1 MKKFLLILIMMPVL
15 CFSQNKIAYSEVVQ
29 TDSVSKQTLYGRGL
43 TFFANNF
50 KNANNVIQLKDESE
64 CHIIGKS
71 NIEYQ
76 GVDQFYSGHINFTVE
91 LTFKDGRFK
100 YDIKDFYHQG
110 ERITVGDITD
120 SAEAQFKA
128 FGSSKAFRNR
138 EWNNLKTVVQTLSEN
153 LIKQMNETIANPAK
167 QDNW

>member
-1 MKKFLLILIMMPVL
+1 MKKLLFLLLLMPVI
-15 CFSQNKIAYSEVVQ
+15 CFSQNKISYSEVVQ

-50 KNANNVIQLKDESE
+50 KSANNVIQLKDEAE

-71 NIEYQ
+71 NIEYP
-76 GVDQFYSGHINFTVE
+76 GVDQYYSGHINFTIE
-91 LTFKDGRFK
+91 LFFKDGRFK
-100 YDIKDFYHQG
+100 YEIKDFSHQG
-110 ERITVGDITD
+110 ERITIGDITD
-120 SAEAQFKA
+120 SDEAQFKA

-138 EWNNLKTVVQTLSEN
+138 EWNNMKTVVQTLSQN
-153 LIKQMNETIANPAK
+153 LVNQMNETIANPAK